1 MRSSGNFWRKYRC
14 PWKCAERVFLT
25 ESLIHYFRQ
34 IPDYRCDREK
44 RHDLAEM
51 LVCITLGFLCGR
63 TTIRRSLKWCENH
76 VEELREHMELKYG
89 IASPSTITRMLC
101 GIDEELAL
109 YAFME
114 WIGEIVDSKN
124 THIAIDGKALRG
136 ATEKTKGEAT
146 PMLLN
151 AVETVRGLI
160 LAQFP
165 VDAKTNEIAM
175 IPELLKRLD
184 IRGSVITIDAIGT
197 QTAIMEQIHEQEG
210 HFVLTVKKNQPEAYE
225 EIHTFMDQLE
235 EEAGKKGKNE
245 TLDSVMQEYLGK
257 YEEIS
262 QMEKNRDRNEYRTCQ
277 ICNDASNLT
286 KTQKEWMHVQ
296 SIGRIRQVRIPVEKD
311 RLGND
316 ITPSKEEFLR
326 KGSGRVPVPSAEEGA
341 GKDVQCTALISDLIL
356 TAEELGSIKRMH
368 WSIENRLHHVLD
380 DTFRED
386 RSPAK
391 KSRNNL
397 SLIRKYAYNILR
409 LAMYETGLTN
419 VMTEMMDCFCDNA
432 VLREQYVF
440 QGIASLY

>member
-1 MRSSGNFWRKYRC
+1 M
-14 PWKCAERVFLT
+14 T
-25 ESLIHYFRQ
+25 EKLIHYFRQ

-44 RHDLAEM
+44 KHDLAEM
-51 LVCITLGFLCGR
+51 LVCVTLGVLCGR
-63 TTIRRSLKWCENH
+63 TTIRRSLKWWRNH
-76 VEELREHMELKYG
+76 LEELRKHMKLNYG
-89 IASPSTITRMLC
+89 IASPSTITRMLS

-124 THIAIDGKALRG
+124 THLAIDGKALRG
-136 ATEKTKGEAT
+136 AAEKTKSGTA

-151 AVETVRGLI
+151 VVETVRGLI
-160 LAQFP
+160 LAQLP
-165 VDAKTNEIAM
+165 IDSKTNEITV
-175 IPELLKRLD
+175 IPELLKLLD

-210 HFVLTVKKNQPEAYE
+210 HFVLTVKKNQPDAYE
-225 EIHTFMDQLE
+225 EIHTFLDQLE
-235 EEAGKKGKNE
+235 EEAEKKGKSE
-245 TLDSVMQEYLGK
+245 TPDPVMQEYLGK

-262 QMEKNRDRNEYRTCQ
+262 QMEKNRDRNEYRTYQ
-277 ICNDASNLT
+277 ICNDTSNLM
-286 KTQKEWMHVQ
+286 KKEWTHVQ
-296 SIGRIRQVRIPVEKD
+296 SIGRVKQVRIPVEKD
-311 RLGND
+311 SQGND
-316 ITPSKEEFLR
+316 ITPTKEEFLK
-326 KGSGRVPVPSAEEGA
+326 KGSRRVPVPSAEEGI
-341 GKDVQCTALISDLIL
+341 GKDIQCTALISDLIL

-397 SLIRKYAYNILR
+397 SLIRKFAYNILR

-419 VMTEMMDCFCDNA
+419 IMTEMMDCFCDNA
-432 VLREQYVF
+432 TLREQYVF

>member
-1 MRSSGNFWRKYRC
+1 M
-14 PWKCAERVFLT
+14 KCAERTFVT
-25 ESLIHYFRQ
+25 EKLIHYFRQ

-44 RHDLAEM
+44 KHDLAEM
-51 LVCITLGFLCGR
+51 LVCVTLGFLCGR
-63 TTIRRSLKWCENH
+63 TTIRRSLKWCKNH
-76 VEELREHMELKYG
+76 LEELREHMELKHG
-89 IASPSTITRMLC
+89 SASPSTITRMLS
-101 GIDEELAL
+101 GIDDELAL

-124 THIAIDGKALRG
+124 THLAIDGKALRG
-136 ATEKTKGEAT
+136 AAEKTKSGTA

-151 AVETVRGLI
+151 VVETVRGVI
-160 LAQFP
+160 LAQLP
-165 VDAKTNEIAM
+165 IDSKTNEITV
-175 IPELLKRLD
+175 IPELLKLLD
-184 IRGSVITIDAIGT
+184 MRGSVITIDAIGT
-197 QTAIMEQIHEQEG
+197 KTAIMEQIHEQEG
-210 HFVLTVKKNQPEAYE
+210 HFVLTVKKNQPDAYV
-225 EIHTFMDQLE
+225 EIHTFLDKLE
-235 EEAGKKGKNE
+235 EEAGKNGKSE
-245 TLDSVMQEYLGK
+245 TSDPVMQEYLGK

-286 KTQKEWMHVQ
+286 KKQKEWTHVQ
-296 SIGRIRQVRIPVEKD
+296 SIGRVKQVRIPVERD
-311 RLGND
+311 
-316 ITPSKEEFLR
+316 SQ
-326 KGSGRVPVPSAEEGA
+326 
-341 GKDVQCTALISDLIL
+341 GKDIQCTALISDLLL

-397 SLIRKYAYNILR
+397 SLIRKFVYNILR

-419 VMTEMMDCFCDNA
+419 IMTEMMDCFCDNA
-432 VLREQYVF
+432 ALRERYVF

>member
-1 MRSSGNFWRKYRC
+1 
-14 PWKCAERVFLT
+14 
-25 ESLIHYFRQ
+25 
-34 IPDYRCDREK
+34 
-44 RHDLAEM
+44 M

-419 VMTEMMDCFCDNA
+419 IMTEMMDCFCDNA
-432 VLREQYVF
+432 ALREQYVF

>member
-1 MRSSGNFWRKYRC
+1 MRNSGNFWRKYRWF
-14 PWKCAERVFLT
+14 WKCAERTFLT

-34 IPDYRCDREK
+34 IPDYRCGREK

-51 LVCITLGFLCGR
+51 LVCVTLGFLCGR
-63 TTIRRSLKWCENH
+63 TTIRRSLKWCTNH
-76 VEELREHMELKYG
+76 LEELRRYMKLKYG

-124 THIAIDGKALRG
+124 THLAIDGKALRG
-136 ATEKTKGEAT
+136 AMEKTKGGTA

-151 AVETVRGLI
+151 VVETARGLI
-160 LAQFP
+160 LAQLP
-165 VDAKTNEIAM
+165 VDSKTNEIAV
-175 IPELLKRLD
+175 IPELLKLLD
-184 IRGSVITIDAIGT
+184 IRGSVITVDAIGT

-225 EIHTFMDQLE
+225 EIHTFMDKLE
-235 EEAGKKGKNE
+235 EAAGEKGKGR
-245 TLDSVMQEYLGK
+245 TRDPVMQEYVER

-277 ICNDASNLT
+277 VCNDASNLT
-286 KTQKEWMHVQ
+286 KTQKEWIYVQ
-296 SIGRIRQVRIPVEKD
+296 SIGRIKQVRIPVEKD
-311 RLGND
+311 SRGND
-316 ITPSKEEFLR
+316 VTPSREEFLK
-326 KGSGRVPVPSAEEGA
+326 KGSRRVPAPSAGERS

-386 RSPAK
+386 RSPAR

-397 SLIRKYAYNILR
+397 ALIRKFAYNILR
-409 LAMYETGLTN
+409 LAMYETGLTMI
-419 VMTEMMDCFCDNA
+419 MTEMMDCFCDNGA
-432 VLREQYVF
+432 LREQYVF